1 MRRAVLLAAFIAAGP
16 AGNAASAQ
24 SAGRP
29 LSVFSCSLGA
39 KRVSV
44 TAVGNQLI
52 YSFGAVGRPEI
63 QIVGSAANG
72 NLFWQSD
79 LFSRYAAYDQIRF
92 TSGQFSYV
100 VYDLIPTADGSGP
113 AAAGLLVWRG
123 RTKVAEFS
131 CRERATVNARLVER
145 MRLPDDSGQWFY

>member
-1 MRRAVLLAAFIAAGP
+1 MRSAALLAASLAVGP

-24 SAGRP
+24 SGRP
-29 LSVFSCSLGA
+29 LSIFSCSLGV

-52 YSFGAVGRPEI
+52 YTFGAVGRPEI
-63 QIVGSAANG
+63 QIVGSAASG

-113 AAAGLLVWRG
+113 ATAGLLVWRG
-123 RTKVAEFS
+123 RTKIAEFS
-131 CRERATVNARLVER
+131 CRERAAVDARLVER
-145 MRLPDDSGQWFY
+145 MHLPDSGQWFY